1 MKEFKMPSIHNDNQ
15 YVNEGLKDYYEEEH
29 ELDVERGVPF
39 ENTYASLQKIFI
51 LLTKEDEKIQHNFE
65 SDFECFDYLNSEF
78 QKIIIEKIIEG
89 DFEGVVRLGQDL
101 LLEFAD
107 MKEIEKL
114 DNKDSGDSILITEAV
129 NYSAKTIT
137 GAFYMVKPA
146 LIIASAKNGAKIG
159 VEDDDGWDL
168 YTLFDEKVGTSSYHD
183 PNGEVRQLIK
193 QLPENIEIKQWS
205 LGWSGLRRQDMAFQ
219 LISEKERLFLQR
231 MRYRTLPGENAKQKR
246 DLIDFINEQYSI

>member
-1 MKEFKMPSIHNDNQ
+1 MKEFKMPSIHNDDQ
-15 YVNEGLKDYYEEEH
+15 YVNEGLKDYREEEH

-51 LLTKEDEKIQHNFE
+51 LLSKEKGGFKHNFG
-65 SDFECFDYLNSEF
+65 SDFECFDYLNREF
-78 QKIIIEKIIEG
+78 RKIIIEKMIEG
-89 DFEGVVRLGQDL
+89 DFAGIVRFGQDL
-101 LLEFAD
+101 LLEFTN

-114 DNKDSGDSILITEAV
+114 DSKDSGDSILITEAV
-129 NYSAKTIT
+129 NYSAKIIT
-137 GAFYMVKPA
+137 GAFYMIKPA

-183 PNGEVRQLIK
+183 PNDEVRQLIK
-193 QLPENIEIKQWS
+193 QLPENIEIKQWF

-219 LISEKERLFLQR
+219 LISKKERLFLQK
-231 MRYRTLPGENAKQKR
+231 MRYRTLPGDNVQQKR
-246 DLIDFINEQYSI
+246 ELINFINKQYSI